1 MAVTERASRASGRKQ
16 ARRRPDELSRRT
28 QEQRRE
34 KTRAAILEA
43 AVDCLVELGYA
54 RTTTLEVQKRA
65 SVSRGAL
72 LHHFPSKADLLTATI
87 RHLATLRGREIAD
100 YATNLPDGGARLDAV
115 IDLLWDSFSGPLFFV
130 AMELR
135 NAARTEPGLGVVVAE
150 VELDLRRRILQ
161 QSGQIVGE
169 AIASSPA
176 FEDAMDMTLQL
187 MIGAAMSTIL
197 HRDDER
203 ARALIARWKPLF
215 QQLLGNTQTTSQTTK

>member
-1 MAVTERASRASGRKQ
+1 MAVAERVS
-16 ARRRPDELSRRT
+16 RT

-34 KTRAAILEA
+34 QTRAAILEA
-43 AVDCLVELGYA
+43 AVSCLVEHGYA

-65 SVSRGAL
+65 GVSRGAL

-87 RHLATLRGREIAD
+87 RHLTALRGREIAD
-100 YATNLPDGGARLDAV
+100 AAAGLPAGAARIDAV
-115 IDLLWDSFSGPLFFV
+115 IDLLWDSFSGRLFFV

-135 NAARTEPGLGVVVAE
+135 NAARTEPDLREVVAE

-161 QSGQIVGE
+161 QSGRLIGE
-169 AIASSPA
+169 VTGEDIASSPVI
-176 FEDAMDMTLQL
+176 EDALDMTLQL

-197 HRDDER
+197 HRDDDR

-215 QQLLGNTQTTSQTTK
+215 QQLLADGQKTGQKTSQEAR